1 MAIVRNELSY
11 REDART
17 LDAFEASEWRVISAS
32 EDNVDVS
39 QCRSGYDVAIMLGD
53 LLMKHLQ
60 TPENPMG
67 MRRIIGGPA
76 YTYGQ
81 TSATATIFFEGT
93 LINEQKACMKVCSW
107 CAWAD
112 DRPYI

>member
-17 LDAFEASEWRVISAS
+17 FDAYEASKWRVISTL

-60 TPENPMG
+60 SPQNPMG
-67 MRRIIGGPA
+67 VIKIIGGPA

-81 TSATATIFFEGT
+81 ISATATIFFEGK
-93 LINEQKACMKVCSW
+93 LMPAQRACMRVSSRCEW
-107 CAWAD
+107 ID
-112 DRPYI
+112 DKPIV

>member
-17 LDAFEASEWRVISAS
+17 LDAFEASKWRVISTL

-53 LLMKHLQ
+53 ILMKHLHNPQ
-60 TPENPMG
+60 NPMR
-67 MRRIIGGPA
+67 MRQIVGGPA

-81 TSATATIFFEGT
+81 TSATATIFFEGALMNAQT
-93 LINEQKACMKVCSW
+93 ACMKVCSW
-107 CAWAD
+107 CVWAG
-112 DRPYI
+112 DRPYV